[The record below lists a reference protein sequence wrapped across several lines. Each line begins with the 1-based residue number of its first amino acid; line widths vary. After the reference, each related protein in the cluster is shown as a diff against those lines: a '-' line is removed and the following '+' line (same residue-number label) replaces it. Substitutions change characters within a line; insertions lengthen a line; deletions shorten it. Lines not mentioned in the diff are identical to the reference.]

1 VRVRRCSPPLSRTD
15 LAPAHAQRILRPASV
30 TVAHERLSRVGF
42 YGEWLTPR
50 GARRH
55 TAILLFG
62 GSEGGLAGH
71 LYLTASMLAGHGY
84 PVLAL
89 AYFREPGL
97 PRSLERIPLE
107 YFQRALQWMGQR
119 RDVEPQQIVTFGIS
133 RGGELSLLLSST
145 FPNLVH
151 GAIEYV
157 GANVVIGGVG
167 AVGQP
172 SWIYQGS
179 DFRSRSRSIGSTAP
193 CSLSAVAPTSF
204 LPVSTYRYP
213 ARPPRPRPPRR
224 VSRLSARR

>member
-97 PRSLERIPLE
+97 PRSLITACKPLP
-107 YFQRALQWMGQR
+107 F
-119 RDVEPQQIVTFGIS
+119 
-133 RGGELSLLLSST
+133 
-145 FPNLVH
+145 
-151 GAIEYV
+151 
-157 GANVVIGGVG
+157 
-167 AVGQP
+167 
-172 SWIYQGS
+172 
-179 DFRSRSRSIGSTAP
+179 STARGR
-193 CSLSAVAPTSF
+193 
-204 LPVSTYRYP
+204 LPFGTDFGNVSQRVP
-213 ARPPRPRPPRR
+213 AALIGIGRPGGW
-224 VSRLSARR
+224 AFHTDGGAEQFAQDGEE